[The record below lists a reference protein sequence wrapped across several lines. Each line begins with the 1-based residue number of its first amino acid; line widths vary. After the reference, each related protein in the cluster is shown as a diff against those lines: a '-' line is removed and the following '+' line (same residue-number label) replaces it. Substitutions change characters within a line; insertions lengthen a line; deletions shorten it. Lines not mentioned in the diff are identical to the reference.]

1 MPFRLPQAG
10 SHRRWI
16 SVGRAVEEAA
26 TGPTVGRATASES
39 LLGEDNVARTEEAKV
54 SDTTDCSSGVRPK
67 FFSLT
72 VWVLGGYLAV
82 GVVLSLVYVDREVLR
97 EEFRF
102 AGNDMVRPA
111 VTEEMQVLDASRQ
124 HEIDRYLDWAKRPKV
139 DATAG
144 HSVASGP
151 AFAPRCR
158 LGKSQKLFAIL
169 NPLAVTPLEA
179 TVADW
184 NWANLMASRG
194 RLDLLETGSGRR
206 WTLTG
211 SNLERLLG
219 EQQEDGRGGD
229 DGMTLQLGDYRPG
242 PRVVSVTATDSFAA
256 EGDFVSRRFELTSER
271 PVAVSVEAGLD
282 NAWLSIEG
290 RLHNETTFQ
299 QQRVSLMLREF
310 HGVADTRG
318 SDETFET
325 RHVGYL
331 AAVPPGT
338 YTLHVHA
345 ERSSASPG
353 EMVVKV
359 SEGGSYH
366 WPGLWWL
373 MAIVGGL
380 GVGLGLFSSTRSM
393 VPQI

>member
-1 MPFRLPQAG
+1 MG
-10 SHRRWI
+10 W
-16 SVGRAVEEAA
+16 AVEEAA

-144 HSVASGP
+144 HSAASGP
-151 AFAPRCR
+151 TFAPRCR
-158 LGKSQKLFAIL
+158 LGESRKVFAIL
-169 NPLAVTPLEA
+169 NPLAVTPLAA

-184 NWANLMASRG
+184 NWASLMASRG
-194 RLDLLETGSGRR
+194 RLDLLEAGSGRR

-211 SNLERLLG
+211 SNLERLLD
-219 EQQEDGRGGD
+219 EDQEVDRDGD

-242 PRVVSVTATDSFAA
+242 PRMVSVTATDSL
-256 EGDFVSRRFELTSER
+256 RR
-271 PVAVSVEAGLD
+271 
-282 NAWLSIEG
+282 
-290 RLHNETTFQ
+290 
-299 QQRVSLMLREF
+299 RVIL
-310 HGVADTRG
+310 
-318 SDETFET
+318 
-325 RHVGYL
+325 
-331 AAVPPGT
+331 
-338 YTLHVHA
+338 
-345 ERSSASPG
+345 
-353 EMVVKV
+353 
-359 SEGGSYH
+359 
-366 WPGLWWL
+366 
-373 MAIVGGL
+373 
-380 GVGLGLFSSTRSM
+380 
-393 VPQI
+393 